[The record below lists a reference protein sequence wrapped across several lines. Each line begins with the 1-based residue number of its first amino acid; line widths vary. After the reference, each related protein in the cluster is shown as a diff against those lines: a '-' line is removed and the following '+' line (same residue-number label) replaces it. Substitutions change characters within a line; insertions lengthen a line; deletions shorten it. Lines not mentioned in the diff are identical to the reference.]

1 MSANVSIV
9 STSVPS
15 LKPVT
20 QELSTIKFGGS
31 HLHYFLVSKFED
43 FADDVEVELRSDFW
57 PGDEFVAMLKELNTS
72 AVVRNK
78 SGEVL
83 LKLDLPGKK
92 GKVREFSTDEGGSFQ
107 IIRPWQLL
115 DLNEKIVGAIEGN
128 HIEGIIRPGVNID
141 GFIRLGLDS
150 VILPGVYI
158 EGNVAIGKNCK
169 IGPNCYIRGNTS
181 IGDNCHIGQAVEI
194 KNSLIMDKVSAG
206 HLSYIGDSVVSS
218 NVNFGAG
225 TIVSNLRHDN
235 GNHRFLTEDAGL
247 VDTGRRKFGMIVGE
261 NVHTGIRTTVYPGR
275 QLAKGRNTLPGEIV
289 KK

>member
-1 MSANVSIV
+1 MSANVSII
-9 STSVPS
+9 TTAVPS
-15 LKPVT
+15 LKPIT

-31 HLHYFLVSKFED
+31 HLHYFLVSRFD
-43 FADDVEVELRSDFW
+43 SFPDGVEVELRSDFW
-57 PGDEFVAMLKELNTS
+57 PGDGLIAELRERGVS
-72 AVVRNK
+72 AVVRNEK
-78 SGEVL
+78 DEIL
-83 LKLDLPGKK
+83 LKAVFPGSKEL
-92 GKVREFSTDEGGSFQ
+92 RNLSATEGGSFQ
-107 IIRPWQLL
+107 ITRPWQLL
-115 DLNEKIVGAIEGN
+115 DLNEKIVGAIKGN
-128 HIEGIIRPGVNID
+128 HIEGIVRPGVNID

-150 VILPGVYI
+150 VVLPGVYI

-194 KNSLIMDKVSAG
+194 KNSLLMDKVSAG

-261 NVHTGIRTTVYPGR
+261 NVHTGVHTTIYPGR
-275 QLAKGRNTLPGEIV
+275 QLERGRTTQPGEIV